1 MTLGY
6 LPAASEASLTMSWL
20 ARLQRGKQAEKS
32 RERARIH
39 LWEFEGGSLARASY
53 ESGTP

>member
-6 LPAASEASLTMSWL
+6 FPAASDASLTMSWL
-20 ARLQRGKQAEKS
+20 ARLQRGRQAEKS

-39 LWEFEGGSLARASY
+39 LWEFEGGSLAHVPC
-53 ESGTP
+53 ESGKR